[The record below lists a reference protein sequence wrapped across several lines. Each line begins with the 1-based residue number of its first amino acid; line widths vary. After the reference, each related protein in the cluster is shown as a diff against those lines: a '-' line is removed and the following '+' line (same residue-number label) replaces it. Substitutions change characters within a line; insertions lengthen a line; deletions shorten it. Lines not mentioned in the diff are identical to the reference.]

1 LIFDIAKL
9 RKRSRMDDRALV
21 RLTGTGV
28 EVVKASSVLRRNVKE
43 FSPMNVL
50 DDSDETC
57 WNSDSVCDTA
67 AAARCLHVRPRA
79 GPCGRVVAGLQPYFM
94 PVVCALAQGSP
105 QSLDI
110 QFKRVVSV
118 RQLQLTFQ
126 GGFVGQVRLTT
137 CCGWKPSRPHDC
149 CSCVVVPRLQ
159 LCSLRSAPSQE
170 CVVEGTLDG
179 SSWEPLGE
187 HIHPVDCND
196 MQIRKVPLLARLV
209 SNAACALAC
218 DAVAGDV
225 CIVLVTRRLMLLS
238 LHEFAFAS
246 KDVVR
251 LRIVFLSSSDFYG
264 RVIVYKLAVLGHE
277 ASAAQ

>member
-1 LIFDIAKL
+1 MRAEPLHIRSEQRAIELDFRHRETAKTVAHG
-9 RKRSRMDDRALV
+9 RPRAGAADGH
-21 RLTGTGV
+21 RRG
-28 EVVKASSVLRRNVKE
+28 VVKASSVLRRNVKE

-126 GGFVGQVRLTT
+126 AGVSRRLRWT
-137 CCGWKPSRPHDC
+137 GAVDNVLW
-149 CSCVVVPRLQ
+149 
-159 LCSLRSAPSQE
+159 
-170 CVVEGTLDG
+170 VE
-179 SSWEPLGE
+179 
-187 HIHPVDCND
+187 
-196 MQIRKVPLLARLV
+196 
-209 SNAACALAC
+209 
-218 DAVAGDV
+218 AVAP
-225 CIVLVTRRLMLLS
+225 T
-238 LHEFAFAS
+238 
-246 KDVVR
+246 
-251 LRIVFLSSSDFYG
+251 
-264 RVIVYKLAVLGHE
+264 
-277 ASAAQ
+277 